1 MATTKKTQKKV
12 KVSAGARSISESYK
26 EYVLNYGNPSSVFI
40 FCKEIGISENAF
52 YDHFGSFEGV
62 ERAIWLDYISETKA
76 RLESDKS
83 FEGFS
88 SREKILAF
96 YYGLAEVLKND
107 RSFVLYQLK
116 DQEKHFRIPAF
127 LKGFKS
133 AFDEWIKSVIASGV
147 ITGEIARRPQ
157 LDERY
162 YILFW
167 AHLTFILQFW
177 RNDDSANFENTDAA
191 IEKSVNLAFDL
202 IGKGVLDN
210 AIDFGKFLFQTAKN

>member
-1 MATTKKTQKKV
+1 METTKKTQKKAKPSV
-12 KVSAGARSISESYK
+12 TAGSISQSYK
-26 EYVLNYGNPSSVFI
+26 EYVLNHGHPSSVFI
-40 FCKEIGISENAF
+40 FCKEIGISESTF
-52 YDHFGSFEGV
+52 YEHFGSFEGV
-62 ERAIWLDYISETKA
+62 ERSIWLDYISKTKA
-76 RLESDKS
+76 GLESDQS
-83 FEGFS
+83 FEGFT

-116 DQEKHFRIPAF
+116 GREKQFKIPTF
-127 LKGFKS
+127 LKGFKN
-133 AFDEWIKSVIASGV
+133 AFDEWIKSVIVSGV
-147 ITGEIARRPQ
+147 VTGEIARRPQ

-162 YILFW
+162 HILFW
-167 AHLTFILQFW
+167 AHLMFILQFW
-177 RNDDSANFENTDAA
+177 LNDDSANFENTDAA